1 MKPWP
6 FPYIVIATY
15 NQSKLRQFKDLFG
28 QQFSLEVKGLQDF
41 QQLPEIVEDQDTFEG
56 NALKKAKTV
65 AEAILGPVIADDSGI
80 VVPALG
86 GAPGVYS
93 ARYAGDNA
101 TDEQNNQKLMDEIR
115 LLPEQDRKAYYVCT
129 MAFVVPPQ
137 TTIVVRGECHGYVI
151 EEGRG
156 TEGFGYDPIF
166 YLPEEKAT
174 MAELTAEKRYEISHR
189 AKATK
194 KLIQLLKNEYQFKG
208 DSGNENISSE

>member
-15 NQSKLRQFKDLFG
+15 NQNKWKQFQDLFG
-28 QQFSLEVKGLQDF
+28 QEFAIEVKSLQDF
-41 QQLPEIVEDQDTFEG
+41 PQQLPNIVEDQDTFEG
-56 NALKKAKTV
+56 NALKKAKTI
-65 AEAILGPVIADDSGI
+65 AEAIQGPVIADDSGI

-93 ARYAGDNA
+93 ARYAGEHA
-101 TDEQNNQKLMDEIR
+101 TDEQNNHKLIEEIR
-115 LLPEQDRKAYYVCT
+115 SIPEQDRKAYYVCI

-137 TTIVVRGECHGYVI
+137 TEMIVRGECHGVVI

-174 MAELTAEKRYEISHR
+174 MAELPAERRYAISHR

-194 KLIQLLKNEYQFKG
+194 KLVQLLKSEYVF
-208 DSGNENISSE
+208 

>member
-15 NQSKLRQFKDLFG
+15 NKNKLIQFQDLFG
-28 QQFSLEVKGLQDF
+28 QELSLAVKGLHDF
-41 QQLPEIVEDQDTFEG
+41 DSLPEIVEDQDSFEG
-56 NALKKAKTV
+56 NAVKKARTV
-65 AEAILGPVIADDSGI
+65 AEAIEGPVIADDSGL

-93 ARYAGDNA
+93 ARYAGENA
-101 TDEQNNQKLMDEIR
+101 TDEQNNQKLINEIR
-115 LLPEQDRKAYYVCT
+115 SLPEQERNAYYVCA
-129 MAFVVPPQ
+129 MALVVPAQ
-137 TTIVVRGECHGYVI
+137 TTLVVRGECHGRVV

-166 YLPEEKAT
+166 YLPEEGAT
-174 MAELTAEKRYEISHR
+174 MAELPAERRYAISHR

-194 KLIQLLKNEYQFKG
+194 KLIALMKNEFQF
-208 DSGNENISSE
+208 